1 MVIDSS
7 KFDTEKCL
15 VFVWSVVTTILS
27 LVGNCAVLVA
37 TIKYNAIKI
46 DNISKVIFSIHLQ
59 IRYSRQLHLFPFIC
73 SLNLFVLQF
82 F

>member
-7 KFDTEKCL
+7 KFDTEEWL

-27 LVGNCAVLVA
+27 LAGNCAVLVA

-46 DNISKVIFSIHLQ
+46 DNISKVTFSIHLQ
-59 IRYSRQLHLFPFIC
+59 IKYSRQLHLF
-73 SLNLFVLQF
+73 VL
-82 F
+82 

>member
-1 MVIDSS
+1 MVDKSS
-7 KFDTEKCL
+7 KFDTEECL

-46 DNISKVIFSIHLQ
+46 DKISKVNFNTLTNSMLSPVKLIH
-59 IRYSRQLHLFPFIC
+59 
-73 SLNLFVLQF
+73 SLVSYH
-82 F
+82 

>member
-1 MVIDSS
+1 MVDKSS
-7 KFDTEKCL
+7 KFDTEECL

-46 DNISKVIFSIHLQ
+46 DKISKVNFNTLTNSNSMLSPVKLIH
-59 IRYSRQLHLFPFIC
+59 
-73 SLNLFVLQF
+73 SLVSYH
-82 F
+82 